1 MQYKIGFYLFLLQ
14 LISFS
19 VRADNYPKNFNIDV
33 LHYKFE
39 LTLSDKTDEI
49 VGVTSIQTRF
59 KKENIKT
66 FRLDLTS
73 IGNNEKNAKGMQVS
87 SVLFNGLPVKFS
99 HLHNE
104 LFIEWETALLKE
116 SIGIFT
122 IQYKGIPAG
131 GLKIGLNKYGER
143 CFFNE
148 NWPNNTRHWLPTI
161 DHPYDKATNEF
172 LITAPSKYKVV
183 SNGLLMEVSKIDAE
197 NSLTHWKQS
206 VPISSWLYVIGVA
219 EFAVQY
225 VDEWEHKSIQTWVYA
240 KDRAIGFKDFEGPTK
255 KVLSFYSNYVGPF
268 AYEKLANIQSPSVSG
283 GMETAS
289 AILYAENLVTGNK
302 TERLRDV
309 VIHEIAHQW
318 FGNAI
323 TESSWDDAW
332 LSEGFATYFTLLFQE
347 SEYGTDAYIKG
358 LEKARK
364 FVVDYS
370 KKDSSFSIIDNRTA
384 ETGLVTS
391 GITYQK
397 GAWVLHMLRD
407 KMGNENFKQGI
418 QAYYKKYYNSNNTTD
433 EFIAVMEAFTNEN
446 IRPFLKQWLTN
457 PYVLK
462 IRGDWTYH
470 KKNKEITIQLQQNQY
485 ADFVFDVPIE
495 FRVYNPKNGLVKL
508 IKLNSNS
515 KSSIFKIPFDEMPS
529 HIVADPRTVLLAD
542 IQFTKAD
549 N

>member
-1 MQYKIGFYLFLLQ
+1 MQYKIGFYILL
-14 LISFS
+14 LNFISLT
-19 VRADNYPKNFNIDV
+19 VWADNYPKNFNIDV

-49 VGVTSIQTRF
+49 IGNTSIQVKF
-59 KKENIKT
+59 IKENTKA
-66 FRLDLTS
+66 FRLDLTT
-73 IGNNEKNAKGMQVS
+73 IANKENNSKGMQVA
-87 SVLFNGLPVKFS
+87 SVLFNGMPVKFS
-99 HLHNE
+99 HLNNE
-104 LFIEWETALLKE
+104 LLIQWETPLLKDA
-116 SIGIFT
+116 IGLFT
-122 IQYKGIPAG
+122 IEYKGIPAG
-131 GLKIGLNKYGER
+131 GLRIGLNKYGER

-183 SNGLLMEVSKIDAE
+183 SNGLLIEETKIDAE

-206 VPISSWLYVIGVA
+206 VPVSSWLYVIGVA

-225 VDEWEHKSIQTWVYA
+225 VDEFEHKSIQTWVYA
-240 KDRAIGFKDFEGPTK
+240 KDKAAGFKDFESPTK
-255 KVLSFYSNYVGPF
+255 SVLSFYSNYVGPF

-283 GMETAS
+283 GMETSS

-364 FVVDYS
+364 FVIDYS
-370 KKDSSFSIIDNRTA
+370 IKDSTFSIIDNRTA
-384 ETGLVTS
+384 ETGPVTS
-391 GITYQK
+391 GLTYQK
-397 GAWVLHMLRD
+397 GAWILHMLRD
-407 KMGNENFKQGI
+407 KMGNENFKKGI
-418 QAYYKKYYNSNNTTD
+418 QAYYKKYFNSNNTTA
-433 EFIAVMEAFTNEN
+433 EFIAVMEEFTTEN
-446 IRPFLKQWLTN
+446 LKTFLNQWLTN

-462 IRGDWTYH
+462 IKGEWSYH
-470 KKNKEITIQLQQNQY
+470 KKNKEITIELEQNQS
-485 ADFVFDVPIE
+485 AAFIFTIPIE
-495 FRVYNPKNGLVKL
+495 FMLYNTNGTSKL
-508 IKLNSNS
+508 IKLNMNS
-515 KSSIFKIPFDEMPS
+515 KSSRHTIPLDQMPA
-529 HIVADPRTVLLAD
+529 HVVADPRTVLLAA
-542 IQFTKAD
+542 IQFNKTA